1 MKYTVFCSGSKGNS
15 TLIQTDQV
23 NVLLDCGHTK
33 RYLTQALHSCG
44 LEPSQVDALIITHNH
59 VDHVS
64 QLKLFK
70 DRPVFAPHVL
80 TDREDTI
87 VLEPF
92 QWITLGDLEL
102 WSIPLSHD
110 AQETFGYVV
119 KHNEET
125 LVYITDTGYIRETDF
140 EILSNA
146 DYYIFE
152 SNHDVE
158 MLMSTSRPYNVKK
171 RILSSNG
178 HLSNQDSAQ
187 YLSQLVGRKT
197 KSILLA
203 HLSSEA
209 NSERQALETLVEI
222 FESQQI
228 DIDPNL
234 IIHCAKQNEPVTGG
248 SQ

>member
-15 TLIQTDQV
+15 TLIETDHV
-23 NVLLDCGHTK
+23 KVLLDCGHTK
-33 RYLTQALHSCG
+33 RYLTQSLKSCG
-44 LEPSQVDALIITHNH
+44 VEPTQVDALIITHNH
-59 VDHVS
+59 IDHVS

-80 TDREDTI
+80 SGREDTI
-87 VLEPF
+87 ILEPF
-92 QWITLGDLEL
+92 QWITLGDLKI

-110 AQETFGYVV
+110 AQETFGYVI

-171 RILSSNG
+171 RILSANG

-187 YLSQLVGRKT
+187 YLSQLVGTKT

-209 NSERQALETLVEI
+209 NTERQALETLVET
-222 FESQQI
+222 FESLQLR
-228 DIDPNL
+228 IDPNL
-234 IIHCAKQNEPVTGG
+234 KIDCAKQNEPVTGG

>member
-1 MKYTVFCSGSKGNS
+1 MIETNHIK
-15 TLIQTDQV
+15 
-23 NVLLDCGHTK
+23 VLLDCGHTK
-33 RYLTQALHSCG
+33 KYLTQALQSRG
-44 LEPSQVDALIITHNH
+44 IEPTQVDALIITHNH
-59 VDHVS
+59 IDHVS

-80 TDREDTI
+80 ANREDTI
-87 VLEPF
+87 ILEPF
-92 QWITLGDLEL
+92 QWITLGDLRI

-110 AQETFGYVV
+110 AQETFGYVI

-152 SNHDVE
+152 SNHDIE

-171 RILSSNG
+171 RILSTNG

-187 YLSQLVGRKT
+187 YLSQLVGTNT

-209 NSERQALETLVEI
+209 NTERQALETLVET

-228 DIDPNL
+228 RIDPNL
-234 IIHCAKQNEPVTGG
+234 KIHCAKQNEPVTGG

>member
-1 MKYTVFCSGSKGNS
+1 MKYTVFCSGSKGNC

-23 NVLLDCGHTK
+23 KLLLDCGHTK
-33 RYLTQALHSCG
+33 RYLTQAFKDLNLH
-44 LEPSQVDALIITHNH
+44 PSQIDAVLITHNH
-59 VDHVS
+59 IDHVS

-80 TDREDTI
+80 LEREDTI

-92 QWITLGDLEL
+92 QWITLGDLE
-102 WSIPLSHD
+102 IYAFPLSHD
-110 AQETFGYVV
+110 AQETFGFVV
-119 KHNEET
+119 KQGEET
-125 LVYITDTGYIRETDF
+125 LVYVTDTGYIRETDF
-140 EILSNA
+140 DQLSNA

-158 MLMSTSRPYNVKK
+158 LLMATSRPYPVKK
-171 RILSSNG
+171 RILSVNG

-187 YLSQLVGRKT
+187 YLAQLIGLNT

-209 NSERQALETLVEI
+209 NTERQALQTLVET
-222 FESQQI
+222 FESVQVRINPELSIQ
-228 DIDPNL
+228 
-234 IIHCAKQNEPVTGG
+234 CAKQNEPVTGG
-248 SQ
+248 TL

>member
-23 NVLLDCGHTK
+23 KVLLDCGHTK
-33 RYLTQALHSCG
+33 RYLTQALQTCG
-44 LEPSQVDALIITHNH
+44 VEPSQVDALIVTHNH
-59 VDHVS
+59 IDHVS

-80 TDREDTI
+80 MAREDTI
-87 VLEPF
+87 ILEPF
-92 QWITLGDLEL
+92 QWITLGDLRI

-110 AQETFGYVV
+110 AQETFGYVI

-171 RILSSNG
+171 RILSANG

-187 YLSQLVGRKT
+187 YLAQLVGANT

-209 NSERQALETLVEI
+209 NTERHALETLVET

-228 DIDPNL
+228 KIDPNL
-234 IIHCAKQNEPVTGG
+234 KIHCAKQNEPVTGG